1 MLWAGCQDGAVCIWN
16 ARVRTAHARSWTCI
30 QRNSCHT
37 THTHTRTQP
46 YASRRAVISW
56 PVRQDTKAR

>member
-1 MLWAGCQDGAVCIWN
+1 VGRLSG
-16 ARVRTAHARSWTCI
+16 RRSVHLERSGTD
-30 QRNSCHT
+30 RSCAELDMYPTQLMPHH